1 MNTKRLSYLD
11 MAKGIGII
19 LVVAGHSG
27 LISDNALTWLASFHM
42 PLFFIVSG
50 MLLRHKKEEEKEYRL
65 SMSKKARGILLP
77 YLYFSVIYIVINIF
91 YIIRHPDLFTWDI
104 VTKAVVETVS
114 LYGISVLWF
123 LPALFMGEAVFLL
136 LRKKTSHAATVLLC
150 IAAGGAAVYLKGVYN
165 VLFPTDAG
173 MAFLWLGCL
182 IQALLRVGVALL
194 FLGIGYYVYCLMQ
207 KQDVSRTASAIAAV
221 VLFALNAALAFYN
234 GRVDLHFMVFNNAI
248 VYFIAACAGSM
259 AVILLCKALPE
270 WRGLTFLGENSL
282 IVMATHLDCQVM
294 IFSIRVGM
302 FASSLSPRAK
312 DYIYKGTTALTL
324 LIVEIILI
332 FVINRYLPFLLGKKR
347 PAKPSES
354 GNA

>member
-1 MNTKRLSYLD
+1 MNTKRLGYLD

-27 LISDNALTWLASFHM
+27 LISDDVLTWLASFHM

-50 MLLRHKKEEEKEYRL
+50 MLLRHKREEEKDYRL

-77 YLYFSVIYIVINIF
+77 YVYFSIIYIVINIF
-91 YIIRHPDLFTWDI
+91 YILKHPDLFTWDI
-104 VTKAVVETVS
+104 VTKAVIETVS

-123 LPALFMGEAVFLL
+123 LPALFMGEAAFLF
-136 LRKKTSHAATVLLC
+136 LRKKTSHIVTALLC
-150 IAAGGAAVYLKGVYN
+150 AAAGGLAVCGKGLYN
-165 VLFPTDAG
+165 ASFPTETG
-173 MAFLWLGCL
+173 MALTWLGNL
-182 IQALLRVGVALL
+182 IQALLRGGVALL
-194 FLGIGYYVYCLMQ
+194 FLAIGYYTYCLMQ
-207 KQDVSRTASAIAAV
+207 KRDISRIASAIAAV
-221 VLFALNAALAFYN
+221 VLFALNGALAFFN
-234 GRVDLHFMVFNNAI
+234 GRVDLHFMVFNNVFI
-248 VYFIAACAGSM
+248 YFIAAFAGTM

-332 FVINRYLPFLLGKKR
+332 FIINRYLPFLLGKKKR
-347 PAKPSES
+347 KCENP
-354 GNA
+354 